1 MRGGGRTKS
10 QEPRTR
16 NQERGTKNEEP
27 RTRNQEQLFAL
38 ELVGLDEGFLMKD
51 EG

>member
-16 NQERGTKNEEP
+16 NQE
-27 RTRNQEQLFAL
+27 QLFAP